1 MRTGR
6 YAFLFYGREII
17 RMSVMEKYQSW
28 VNCSAMTEELLS
40 ELKAMND
47 DQINDSFYRDLAFG
61 TGGLRGVLGAGT
73 NRMNVFTVMK
83 ATRGLAA
90 YLLENNAYPSCAVSC
105 DSRIHSRDF
114 AELTAAVLA
123 DQGITVWLYPR
134 LQPTPMLSFA
144 VRHLSASAGV
154 MVTASHNPA
163 KFNGYKV
170 YGSDGCQITL
180 EAANRIQAKIKEQ
193 PDLTDHLPSFEE
205 GLSSGKI
212 RYITEETIE
221 AYYQAVLKL
230 RVRESSEPLH
240 VVYSPLNGAGN
251 VPVRE
256 ILKRIGN
263 VQVEMVSEQ
272 ELPDGNFPTCPYPNP
287 EIREAMNLAIQK
299 TVTTGAD
306 LCFATDPDC
315 DRMGAGVR
323 VGNDVTL
330 ISGNDMGILMLDY
343 LCRNRKPAAGELP
356 PVVVKT
362 IVTTEMARAL
372 CERYGLELRD
382 VLTGFKYI
390 GEQIGLLEQ
399 EGRKDRFLFGFEE
412 SYGYLSGTDVRD
424 KDAVNAVLL
433 LCDMAAGLKE
443 QGLTLLDRLQE
454 LRREYGLYVQR
465 LLTYEYEGENGSRK
479 MDSIMAALRGPI
491 DQFADARLQSAS
503 RIDYLNDETGLPA
516 SDVLS
521 FTLPDQDRFIV
532 RPSGTEPKLKAY
544 LFTRAD
550 SREEADSRLDQLQKL
565 VDGLCS

>member
-1 MRTGR
+1 MT
-6 YAFLFYGREII
+6 L
-17 RMSVMEKYQSW
+17 MEKYDSW
-28 VNCSAMTEELLS
+28 INCSAMTDELLS
-40 ELKAMND
+40 ELRSMDK
-47 DQINDSFYRDLAFG
+47 DQISDSFYRDLAFG

-73 NRMNVFTVMK
+73 NRMNLFTVMK
-83 ATRGLAA
+83 ATRGLAS
-90 YLLENNAYPSCAVSC
+90 YLLGTYSDPSCAVSC

-123 DQGITVWLYPR
+123 ESGIKVWLYPE

-154 MVTASHNPA
+154 MITASHNPA
-163 KFNGYKV
+163 RFNGYKV
-170 YGSDGCQITL
+170 YGADGCQITL
-180 EAANRIQAKIKEQ
+180 EAAALIQKKISEQ
-193 PDLTDHLPSFEE
+193 PDLSDSLPSFEKHLSE
-205 GLSSGKI
+205 GTI
-212 RYITEETIE
+212 RYITDETIE
-221 AYYQAVLKL
+221 AYYQAVLSL
-230 RVRESSEPLH
+230 RLRHSSERLH

-256 ILKRIGN
+256 IMKRLGN
-263 VQVEMVSEQ
+263 IRVEVVAEQ
-272 ELPDGNFPTCPYPNP
+272 ELPDGRFPTCPYPNP
-287 EIREAMNLAIQK
+287 EIREAMNLAIRK
-299 TVTTGAD
+299 TVETGAD

-323 VGNDVTL
+323 VGNDVRL

-343 LCRNRKPAAGELP
+343 LCRNRCPVPGELP

-372 CERYGLELRD
+372 CDKYGLEMRN

-390 GEQIGLLEQ
+390 GEQIGMLESAGQ
-399 EGRKDRFLFGFEE
+399 RDRFLFGFEE

-433 LCDMAAGLKE
+433 LCDMAAGLRE

-454 LRREYGLYVQR
+454 LRSEYGLYVQR
-465 LLTYEYEGENGSRK
+465 LLTYEYEGEDGSRK
-479 MDSIMAALRGPI
+479 MNSIMSALRAPLSGFT
-491 DQFADARLQSAS
+491 DDSMAGAR
-503 RIDYLNDETGLPA
+503 RIDYQNDDTGLPK

-521 FTLPDQDRFIV
+521 FILSDDDQFIV

-544 LFTRAD
+544 LFTRAA
-550 SREEADSRLDQLQKL
+550 SEAEAEANLDRLHNLG
-565 VDGLCS
+565 DGLCK

>member
-1 MRTGR
+1 MT
-6 YAFLFYGREII
+6 LK
-17 RMSVMEKYQSW
+17 EKYDSW
-28 VNCSAMTEELLS
+28 INCSAMTDELLS
-40 ELKAMND
+40 ELRSMDK
-47 DQINDSFYRDLAFG
+47 DQISDSFYRDLAFG

-73 NRMNVFTVMK
+73 NRMNLFTVMK
-83 ATRGLAA
+83 ATRGLAS
-90 YLLENNAYPSCAVSC
+90 YLLETYSDPSCAVSC

-123 DQGITVWLYPR
+123 ESGIKVWLYPE

-154 MVTASHNPA
+154 MITASHNPA
-163 KFNGYKV
+163 RFNGYKV
-170 YGSDGCQITL
+170 YGADGCQITL
-180 EAANRIQAKIKEQ
+180 EAAALIQKKISEQ
-193 PDLTDHLPSFEE
+193 PDLSDSLPSFEKHLSE
-205 GLSSGKI
+205 GAI
-212 RYITEETIE
+212 RYITDETIE
-221 AYYQAVLKL
+221 AYYQAVLSL
-230 RVRESSEPLH
+230 RLRPSSERLH

-256 ILKRIGN
+256 IMKRLGN
-263 VQVEMVSEQ
+263 IRVEVVAEQ
-272 ELPDGNFPTCPYPNP
+272 ELPDGRFPTCPYPNP
-287 EIREAMNLAIQK
+287 EIREAMNLAIRK
-299 TVTTGAD
+299 TVETGAD

-323 VGNDVTL
+323 VGNDVRL

-343 LCRNRKPAAGELP
+343 LCRNRCPVPGELP

-372 CERYGLELRD
+372 CDKYGLEMRN

-390 GEQIGLLEQ
+390 GEQIGMLESAGQ
-399 EGRKDRFLFGFEE
+399 RDRFLFGFEE

-433 LCDMAAGLKE
+433 LCDMAAGLRE

-454 LRREYGLYVQR
+454 LRSEYGLYVQR
-465 LLTYEYEGENGSRK
+465 LLTYEYEGEDGSRK
-479 MDSIMAALRGPI
+479 MNSIMSALRAPLSGFT
-491 DQFADARLQSAS
+491 DDSMAGAR
-503 RIDYLNDETGLPA
+503 RIDYQNDDTGLPK

-521 FTLPDQDRFIV
+521 FILSDDDQFIV

-544 LFTRAD
+544 LFTRAA
-550 SREEADSRLDQLQKL
+550 SEKEAEFRLDRLQEL
-565 VDGLCS
+565 VDRLCR